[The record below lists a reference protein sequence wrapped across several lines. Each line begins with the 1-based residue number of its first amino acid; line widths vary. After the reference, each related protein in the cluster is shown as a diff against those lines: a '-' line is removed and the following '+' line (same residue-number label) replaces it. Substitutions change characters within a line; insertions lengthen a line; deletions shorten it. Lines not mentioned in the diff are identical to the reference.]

1 MPALAPEAPVA
12 NRNARAMVANAP
24 TVAAL
29 SVALRI
35 LSPVPRR
42 SDGAHDRAEFFFN
55 SFRWRKRQAP
65 RWSPA
70 TPRPSTPPAAREHAR
85 DGPPAQPDFAI
96 FPWRVGDESTSSAK
110 HRERQSLSKTK
121 LKTLPGN
128 LPPPPP
134 ARPPA
139 DRIRQISCNVWQ
151 RRETGGRR
159 LAVERSLP
167 ATGGGRRPQHTVERR
182 EAS

>member
-42 SDGAHDRAEFFFN
+42 SDGAHDRAAFFFN

-85 DGPPAQPDFAI
+85 HGLAAQPDFAI
-96 FPWRVGDESTSSAK
+96 FSWRVGDESTSSAK

-121 LKTLPGN
+121 LKTLAGN
-128 LPPPPP
+128 LPPAPP

-139 DRIRQISCNVWQ
+139 DRVRQISCNVWPP
-151 RRETGGRR
+151 RETKGRR
-159 LAVERSLP
+159 LAIEPMEES
-167 ATGGGRRPQHTVERR
+167 
-182 EAS
+182 

>member
-35 LSPVPRR
+35 FSPVPRR
-42 SDGAHDRAEFFFN
+42 SDGAHDRAAFFFN

-85 DGPPAQPDFAI
+85 DGPPAQPDFANS
-96 FPWRVGDESTSSAK
+96 FRGVSVTRV
-110 HRERQSLSKTK
+110 
-121 LKTLPGN
+121 
-128 LPPPPP
+128 
-134 ARPPA
+134 
-139 DRIRQISCNVWQ
+139 
-151 RRETGGRR
+151 
-159 LAVERSLP
+159 
-167 ATGGGRRPQHTVERR
+167 RRPRNTGNDNHYRKR
-182 EAS
+182 

>member
-35 LSPVPRR
+35 FSPVPRR
-42 SDGAHDRAEFFFN
+42 SDVHTTALR
-55 SFRWRKRQAP
+55 SFSTPFAGGKGRRLDGRP
-65 RWSPA
+65 RLRDPP
-70 TPRPSTPPAAREHAR
+70 PRPPRGNMRGMGRPRNRISP
-85 DGPPAQPDFAI
+85 I
-96 FPWRVGDESTSSAK
+96 LSWRVGDERTSSAK

-121 LKTLPGN
+121 LKTLAGN

-159 LAVERSLP
+159 LAVERS
-167 ATGGGRRPQHTVERR
+167 